1 MSNKNFNKNFGF
13 SKFSQNNFYNNVNK
27 ELINSLDIRSNQK
40 IVDLGCGSGGITNL
54 ILEKLFTSKSN
65 NFSIIAVDHSETTL
79 KEAKNNLKTISES
92 ILSFV
97 QSRYEEFSSKLK
109 EKVDLV
115 VLCNAIHY
123 LDDKELVI
131 KDVMKILKPNGKF
144 AFNSSFFD
152 GAHPED
158 TLGFYRK
165 WMFKAI
171 KILAKDYKLRPVKSE
186 KIESRVQLNPVQYK
200 NVLENCGMKIVSNK
214 IRTVQV
220 PIEGWLD
227 ISSFKD
233 FIEGVMP
240 GVKLEIA
247 SEALQRGIKETFEE
261 LKITFVNRNWMEII
275 AVKP

>member
-1 MSNKNFNKNFGF
+1 MSNKNFGF
-13 SKFSQNNFYNNVNK
+13 SKFSQNDFYNNVNK
-27 ELINSLDIRSNQK
+27 ELINSLDIESNQK

-54 ILEKLFTSKSN
+54 ILEKLSRSNSN
-65 NFSIIAVDHSETTL
+65 NFSIIAVDSSELSL
-79 KEAKNNLKTISES
+79 KEAKNNLKTISDS

-158 TLGFYRK
+158 TLAFYRK
-165 WMFKAI
+165 WMFKAM
-171 KILAKDYKLRPVKSE
+171 KILVKDYKLRPVKSE
-186 KIESRVQLNPVQYK
+186 KIESRVQLNPVEYK
-200 NVLENCGMKIVSNK
+200 NVLENCGMKIVSTK

-275 AVKP
+275 AVKS

>member
-1 MSNKNFNKNFGF
+1 MSNKNFGF
-13 SKFSQNNFYNNVNK
+13 SKFSQNDFYNNVNK
-27 ELINSLDIRSNQK
+27 ELINSLDIESNQK

-54 ILEKLFTSKSN
+54 ILEKLSRSNSN
-65 NFSIIAVDHSETTL
+65 NFSIIAVDSSELSL
-79 KEAKNNLKTISES
+79 KEAKNNLKTISDS

-144 AFNSSFFD
+144 AFNSSFFE

-158 TLGFYRK
+158 TLAFYRK
-165 WMFKAI
+165 WMFKAM
-171 KILAKDYKLRPVKSE
+171 KILVKDYKLRPVKSE

-200 NVLENCGMKIVSNK
+200 NVLENCGMKIVSTK

-275 AVKP
+275 AVKS

>member
-1 MSNKNFNKNFGF
+1 MSNKNFGF
-13 SKFSQNNFYNNVNK
+13 SKFSQNDFYNNVNK
-27 ELINSLDIRSNQK
+27 ELINSLDIKSNQK

-54 ILEKLFTSKSN
+54 ILEKLSKSNSN
-65 NFSIIAVDHSETTL
+65 NFSIIAVDNSDASL
-79 KEAKNNLKTISES
+79 KEAKYNLKTVSES

-97 QSRYEEFSSKLK
+97 QSRYEEFSKKLK

-158 TLGFYRK
+158 TLAFYRK
-165 WMFKAI
+165 WMFKAM
-171 KILAKDYKLRPVKSE
+171 KILVKDYKLRPVKSE

-200 NVLENCGMKIVSNK
+200 NVLENCGMKIISTK

-275 AVKP
+275 AVKS

>member
-1 MSNKNFNKNFGF
+1 MSNKNFGF
-13 SKFSQNNFYNNVNK
+13 SKFSQNDFYNNVNK
-27 ELINSLDIRSNQK
+27 ELINSLEIKSNQK

-54 ILEKLFTSKSN
+54 ILEKLSRSNSN
-65 NFSIIAVDHSETTL
+65 NFSIIAVDNSDASL
-79 KEAKNNLKTISES
+79 KEAKHNLKSVSES

-97 QSRYEEFSSKLK
+97 QSRYEEFSAKLK

-158 TLGFYRK
+158 TLAFYRK
-165 WMFKAI
+165 WMFKAM
-171 KILAKDYKLRPVKSE
+171 KILVKDYKLRPVKSE

-200 NVLENCGMKIVSNK
+200 NVLENCGMKIVSTK

-275 AVKP
+275 AVKS

>member
-1 MSNKNFNKNFGF
+1 MSNNNFGF
-13 SKFSQNNFYNNVNK
+13 SKFSQNDFYNNVNK
-27 ELINSLDIRSNQK
+27 KLINSLDIKSNQK

-54 ILEKLFTSKSN
+54 ILEKLSRSNSN
-65 NFSIIAVDHSETTL
+65 NFSIIAVDNSELSL
-79 KEAKNNLKTISES
+79 KEAKNNLKTVSES

-97 QSRYEEFSSKLK
+97 QSRYEEFSTKLK

-131 KDVMKILKPNGKF
+131 KDVMKILKSNGKF

-165 WMFKAI
+165 WMFKAM
-171 KILAKDYKLRPVKSE
+171 KILVKDYKLRPVKSE
-186 KIESRVQLNPVQYK
+186 KIESRVQLNPVEYK
-200 NVLENCGMKIVSNK
+200 DVLENCGMKIVSTK

-275 AVKP
+275 AVKS